1 MSTRREKIAVV
12 TGASRGI
19 GAYLA
24 TELWNVADIIVIC
37 ARKREGLLQTA
48 HHIEQ
53 RGGRAHIL
61 PLDLCREADQKHL
74 LDVVDSLGDLDIVI
88 HNAGMEIAMA
98 FEQQN
103 EAQIQQQLLLN
114 ATVPILLTHRILP
127 GMKSRGNGRLVFI
140 SSMSGK
146 SPTPFNSIYSA
157 TKFALNGFVAS
168 LALELEGSGV
178 HVGTVCPSFVADA
191 GMWADSGVQAPVLMK
206 AVPLSKV
213 LKGVNQVLSKSATE
227 VLVTPSPI
235 RPLLALYALFPRLG
249 PWLLKRLGVW
259 AALERRQ
266 TVAQAVHQTEDP
278 S

>member
-1 MSTRREKIAVV
+1 MSARRERIAVV

-24 TELWNVADIIVIC
+24 AELWDEADIIVIC
-37 ARKREGLLQTA
+37 ARNKEGLLQTA
-48 HHIEQ
+48 QNIEA

-61 PLDLCREADQKHL
+61 PLDLCQETDQNRL
-74 LDVVDSLGDLDIVI
+74 LEVVDSLGDLEIVI
-88 HNAGMEIAMA
+88 HNAGVEIAMA
-98 FEQQN
+98 FEQQS
-103 EAQIQQQLLLN
+103 EAQIQQQLSLN
-114 ATVPILLTHRILP
+114 STVPIILTHRMLS
-127 GMKSRGNGRLVFI
+127 GMRRRGRGKMVYI

-146 SPTPFNSIYSA
+146 SPTPYNAIYSA
-157 TKFALNGFVAS
+157 TKYALNGFVAS

-191 GMWADSGVQAPVLMK
+191 GMWANSGVQAPALMK
-206 AVPLSKV
+206 EVPLSQVLIAVKKV
-213 LKGVNQVLSKSATE
+213 LSCSATE

-266 TVAQAVHQTEDP
+266 AVALTLHGKESQ
-278 S
+278 